1 MMKLVSRLLLIGVF
15 LMLGVG
21 KIEASE
27 GTAWLDGDSGE
38 QCYVSAIMVEPSR
51 YEIMMSC
58 RGLEVPPETESL
70 YYVAWVKR
78 LEDDRTAFEREYIN
92 LGVLNTGKLS
102 TTVRNSFE
110 ELLVTVEKTA
120 SSNTPS
126 EKMIMSG
133 TMEELVFTLQV
144 PEIKDSVVKVQITP
158 TPKPDLEIVDE
169 KVEEEEMGSVVGR
182 IGRFFLITLGVV
194 VVIAVIISVIQK
206 RTAEK

>member
-1 MMKLVSRLLLIGVF
+1 MKLVSRLLLLMGVF
-15 LMLGVG
+15 LILGVG
-21 KIEASE
+21 KAEASE
-27 GTAWLDGDSGE
+27 GTAWLDGETGE

-51 YEIMMSC
+51 YQVMMSC

-92 LGVLNTGKLS
+92 LGALNTGKLS

-110 ELLVTVEKTA
+110 ELLVTVERTA
-120 SSNTPS
+120 SSNSPS
-126 EKMIMSG
+126 EKIIMKG
-133 TMEELVFTLQV
+133 AIQELVFTFQA
-144 PEIKDSVVKVQITP
+144 PEIEDSVVKIQITP
-158 TPKPDLEIVDE
+158 TTKPDLEVVDE
-169 KVEEEEMGSVVGR
+169 GAEEAEMGSVVGR

-194 VVIAVIISVIQK
+194 VVVAVIISVIQK